1 MSMPLSLAPIGQEFL
16 VRRVGGD
23 EKVKNH
29 LASLGIAKD
38 RPIRVMSQGATG
50 TVVEVCSS
58 RLALNTE
65 IARTI
70 IVG

>member
-1 MSMPLSLAPIGQEFL
+1 MPLSLAPIGQELL

-23 EKVKNH
+23 EKVRNH

-50 TVVEVCSS
+50 TVIEVCSS

-70 IVG
+70 IVD

>member
-1 MSMPLSLAPIGQEFL
+1 MPLSLAPVGQELL

-23 EKVKNH
+23 EKVRNH

-50 TVVEVCSS
+50 TVIEVCSS

>member
-1 MSMPLSLAPIGQEFL
+1 MPLSLAPIGQELL
-16 VRRVGGD
+16 VRRVGGG
-23 EKVKNH
+23 EKVRNH

-50 TVVEVCSS
+50 TVIEVCSS